1 MELKVPLSELLPDKF
16 FRENTP
22 YASFKDFLAA
32 GGFHPETR
40 EDIEAIPQPVIDA
53 HVAAT
58 TKFKDWHELMEL
70 VLKQLLSEKL
80 N

>member
-16 FRENTP
+16 FLENTP
-22 YASFKDFLAA
+22 YKSFKDFLSA

-40 EDIEAIPQPVIDA
+40 EDIEAIPQTDIDA

-58 TKFKDWHELMEL
+58 TKFKNWHEMMEL
-70 VLKQLLSEKL
+70 ALRQLLSEKL

>member
-16 FRENTP
+16 FQENTP
-22 YASFKDFLAA
+22 YKSFKDFLAA

-40 EDIEAIPQPVIDA
+40 EDIEAIPQSVIDA

-58 TKFKDWHELMEL
+58 TKFNNWHELMEL
-70 VLKQLLSEKL
+70 ALKQLLAEKL
-80 N
+80 D